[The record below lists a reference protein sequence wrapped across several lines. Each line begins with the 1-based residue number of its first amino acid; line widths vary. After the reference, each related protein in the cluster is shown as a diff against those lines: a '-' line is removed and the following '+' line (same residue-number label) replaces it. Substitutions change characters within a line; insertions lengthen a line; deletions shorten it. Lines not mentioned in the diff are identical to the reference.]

1 MACTSAG
8 GRAATQKKKEQRHTR
23 THTYGSINTTK
34 NQQRRTIDGTRSG
47 HTRVQVLFFFPRIS
61 SPPSS
66 SPWRSLLDV
75 DGQRLA
81 VPLLEALE
89 HGVHELALADA
100 DEHLVALLA
109 GGLEPLAGQEHA
121 AELLAHEAVQRER
134 PAVRDPVRH
143 GGGALGDRHAGGLH
157 LLGQHRAEL
166 LLEPGDLGEHGGLPL
181 RVAAAEGVVHQH
193 GAQLLHQRQ
202 AAAGRV
208 LRVREHGLAVDGADQ
223 LLLAEAGAGELARG
237 VHGQHLLGHLGH
249 GVLHRRL
256 DVLLEVAQVHG
267 LAQRH
272 DVGGRHELQDVDRLG
287 GLPGRDEAQGVH
299 VLVVLLRALH
309 VVGDGVAQV
318 LELGA
323 VGGHGDLGA
332 LEAVVQAGVAAA
344 GQVGGE
350 PVVVEL
356 VDELG
361 ELREH
366 ELADV
371 GDGEAGVVHGHA
383 DGGAL
388 EVAAVQRLA
397 AVDVDDRVVVHGVDL
412 ALDGLGGGADDL
424 DLGAQPLRRRAE
436 RVPVLLGLQQRVQ
449 LVQLLGLLHEGAAIQ
464 DVLHDGR
471 GLDGPRV
478 VLQLVG
484 QVVRVLGLAV
494 HDLAEDGGQD
504 LRQDGQDVG
513 VVHHGGRERGA
524 HGRAVDDGEALLGV
538 ELEEAALDAGDLE
551 RLGGV
556 HLPPVDGDGLR
567 VGAARDEAGDVG
579 ERDQV
584 ARRGDGAPER
594 QAGADTGVEQLR
606 DGLEDLE
613 ADAGV
618 ALEEGVDAHQHRR
631 AGDLRRQR
639 VPVAAG
645 AEDSGVE
652 MPAEKGSQR
661 TRPGQSDSTDRW
673 RQISVLN

>member
-1 MACTSAG
+1 VYKFYFFMYFPLLLRPCAG
-8 GRAATQKKKEQRHTR
+8 G
-23 THTYGSINTTK
+23 SM
-34 NQQRRTIDGTRSG
+34 DGG
-47 HTRVQVLFFFPRIS
+47 A
-61 SPPSS
+61 
-66 SPWRSLLDV
+66 WRLLVDV

-89 HGVHELALADA
+89 HGVDELALADA
-100 DEHLVALLA
+100 EEHLVALLA
-109 GGLEPLAGQEHA
+109 GGLELLAGEEHA

-134 PAVRDPVRH
+134 AAVRDPVGH
-143 GGGALGDRHAGGLH
+143 GGGALGDGDAGGLH

-166 LLEPGDLGEHGGLPL
+166 LLELGDPGEDGGLAL

-202 AAAGRV
+202 AGAGRV
-208 LRVREHGLAVDGADQ
+208 LRVREHGLAVDGGDE
-223 LLLAEAGAGELARG
+223 LLLAEARAGEVPRG
-237 VHGQHLLGHLGH
+237 VHGQHLLGHLGDR
-249 GVLHRRL
+249 VLDGGL
-256 DVLLEVAQVHG
+256 DVLLQVAQVDG
-267 LAQRH
+267 LAQRD
-272 DVGGRHELQDVDRLG
+272 DVGGRHELEDVDGLG
-287 GLPGRDEAQGVH
+287 GLPGRDEAQGVD

-332 LEAVVQAGVAAA
+332 LESVVQAGVAAA

-350 PVVVEL
+350 AVVVEL

-397 AVDVDDRVVVHGVDL
+397 AVDVDDRVVVDGVDL

-424 DLGAQPLRRRAE
+424 DLGAEPLRRRAE
-436 RVPVLLGLQQRVQ
+436 RVPVLLGLEQRVQ
-449 LVQLLGLLHEGAAIQ
+449 LVDLLGVLHEGAALK

-478 VLQLVG
+478 VLELVG
-484 QVVRVLGLAV
+484 EVVGVLGLAV

-504 LRQDGQDVG
+504 LGEDGQDVG
-513 VVHHGGRERGA
+513 VVHDGGRERGA
-524 HGRAVDDGEALLGV
+524 HGGAVDDGEALLGV

-556 HLPPVDGDGLR
+556 HLPAVDGDGLR

-594 QAGADTGVEQLR
+594 QARADPGVEQLG

-618 ALEEGVDAHQHRR
+618 ALQERVDAHQHRR
-631 AGDLRRQR
+631 PGDLRRQR
-639 VPVAAG
+639 VAIAAS

-652 MPAEKGSQR
+652 MPAGKG
-661 TRPGQSDSTDRW
+661 GAAGACG
-673 RQISVLN
+673 SV